1 MKIEQNERE
10 KKMTKCEWFAKCDHD
25 AVATM
30 PGPNLLRIGEWMEI
44 PICQRCHDKVARIME
59 LAND

>member
-1 MKIEQNERE
+1 MS
-10 KKMTKCEWFAKCDHD
+10 KCEWFLKCEND

-30 PGPNLLRIGEWMEI
+30 PAPILLRIGLWVEI
-44 PICQRCHDKVARIME
+44 PICQRCHDKVSSIME